1 MLYIVSLTLVD
12 VFIHYSMYFTVL
24 AGPTEKE
31 AFTLRVH
38 HGGYFTEFNRE
49 YVGGEIVYYDHVCV
63 DYINLLELNEIAR
76 SLHVVFPY
84 WIWYKPYGDDLY
96 FLVENDEDTLKLDKE
111 LSPDRVCDLYFSDP
125 PTAFRPIQTII
136 PDELRK
142 KQSKDKQVE
151 VETIDDDEGNIFVKI
166 KYICGML

>member
-1 MLYIVSLTLVD
+1 MD

-84 WIWYKPYGDDLY
+84 WIWYKLHGDDLY
-96 FLVENDEDTLKLDKE
+96 FLVEKDEDTLKFDKA
-111 LSPDRVCDLYFSDP
+111 LSPERECELYFGEV
-125 PTAFRPIQTII
+125 
-136 PDELRK
+136 PDSFKSLQALAPAQKEGE
-142 KQSKDKQVE
+142 QSKESCVE
-151 VETIDDDEGNIFVKI
+151 AETISDEEGDFAEAETIVNEEEGNFFV
-166 KYICGML
+166 